1 MSSWHEESGVYQAQ
15 VLAQIDAVGDELRD
29 EVWYTD
35 AVCVPGTRHVVLM
48 ADGDPVAIARLSS
61 PHADA
66 HLVIDDAERYVAN
79 VVLDGASAAHAE
91 ELREQGFNAEAM
103 EGVGLFVN
111 AIMRDAD
118 AFLDALEDALPYGAV
133 IDDHGPA
140 AG

>member
-1 MSSWHEESGVYQAQ
+1 MSSWHEEKGVYQAQ
-15 VLAQIDAVGDELRD
+15 VLAQIEAVGDELRD

-48 ADGDPVAIARLSS
+48 DGAEPVAIARLSS

-79 VVLDGASAAHAE
+79 VVLPGAGEQHAE
-91 ELREQGFNAEAM
+91 ELRDEGFEVDVMAD
-103 EGVGLFVN
+103 VGLFVS
-111 AIMRDAD
+111 AVARSSE
-118 AFLDALEDALPYGAV
+118 AFLTALEDAVPWGAT
-133 IDDHGPA
+133 IDDHGV

>member
-1 MSSWHEESGVYQAQ
+1 MSSWHEEKGVYQAR

-29 EVWYTD
+29 EIWFTD

-48 ADGDPVAIARLSS
+48 AGGEPAAIARLSS

-66 HLVIDDAERYVAN
+66 HLIIDDAERYVAN
-79 VVLDGASAAHAE
+79 VVLDGASEAHAE
-91 ELREQGFNAEAM
+91 ELREQGYEVDVL

-111 AIMRDAD
+111 AIARDAD
-118 AFLDALEDALPYGAV
+118 AFMDALEDALPWGAT

-140 AG
+140 A